1 MSIAGPSGTSIQY
14 YTTGR
19 GKNPKCVTIL
29 KCPENSNTSKKVSWE
44 CKICHKDLSSK
55 RSYSEHMNVHNKKR
69 PFQCDN
75 CEYAAASQMTLHRH
89 KLRNHTPK
97 TEWGYRCPYCD
108 EAYMEPAGYQ
118 QHVQHRHRGHS
129 ATYGCPFTFC
139 KFFSKSQRHFRE
151 HLFKHESS
159 DQSDGAMIPC
169 TNFPSHQL
177 VRYLI
182 NDECGYGYE
191 RKFKKVLV
199 RSSQQ
204 TQQFPRTI
212 RIAPRYQL
220 ANTTNGPKFIQIQQI
235 TPLRKIIKLNIP
247 QQQQQGNSDYS
258 NKHIEE
264 EEDDEGP
271 PILDKQIEKPK
282 VYEEFRE
289 SEMEEEEIE
298 EQMEEEEVPL
308 FPNGFIEEEL
318 D

>member
-118 QHVQHRHRGHS
+118 QHVQ
-129 ATYGCPFTFC
+129 
-139 KFFSKSQRHFRE
+139 
-151 HLFKHESS
+151 S

-235 TPLRKIIKLNIP
+235 KPLRKIIKLNIP
-247 QQQQQGNSDYS
+247 QQQQQGNSEYS

-264 EEDDEGP
+264 EDDDEGP

-282 VYEEFRE
+282 IYEEFRE
-289 SEMEEEEIE
+289 SEMEEGEEEEIE